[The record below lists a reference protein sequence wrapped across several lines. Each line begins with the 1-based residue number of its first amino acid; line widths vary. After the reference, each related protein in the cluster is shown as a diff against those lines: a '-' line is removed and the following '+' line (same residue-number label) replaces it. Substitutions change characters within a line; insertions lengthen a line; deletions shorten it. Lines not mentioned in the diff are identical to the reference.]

1 MEATVIQ
8 SQNDTNV
15 IFGVIGQY
23 PNEIS
28 INIEYSNLFDNF
40 FNLIGKKSYV
50 SLINVPVY
58 FELNYVSN
66 NNIDLEIVEIDY
78 LSLSNKNKKIIDDF
92 IKLF

>member
-8 SQNDTNV
+8 SQNDTNI

-40 FNLIGKKSYV
+40 FNLIGKKSFV
-50 SLINVPVY
+50 SLINVPIY

-66 NNIDLEIVEIDY
+66 NNIDLEIIEIDY
-78 LSLSNKNKKIIDDF
+78 LSLSNQDKKIIDDF